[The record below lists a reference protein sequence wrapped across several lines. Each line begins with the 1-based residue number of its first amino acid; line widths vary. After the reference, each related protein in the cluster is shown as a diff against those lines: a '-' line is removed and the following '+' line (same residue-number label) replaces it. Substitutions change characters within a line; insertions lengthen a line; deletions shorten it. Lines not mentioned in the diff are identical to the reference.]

1 MDLGIKGKTALV
13 MGASSGIGRGIA
25 IALGREGVQVA
36 ITARRGDLL
45 QETAKEIINVGGKSP
60 VVIECDLL

>member
-13 MGASSGIGRGIA
+13 TGASSGIGRGIA

-36 ITARRGDLL
+36 ITARRRICCKRRQRKSAMSEECLL
-45 QETAKEIINVGGKSP
+45 S
-60 VVIECDLL
+60 